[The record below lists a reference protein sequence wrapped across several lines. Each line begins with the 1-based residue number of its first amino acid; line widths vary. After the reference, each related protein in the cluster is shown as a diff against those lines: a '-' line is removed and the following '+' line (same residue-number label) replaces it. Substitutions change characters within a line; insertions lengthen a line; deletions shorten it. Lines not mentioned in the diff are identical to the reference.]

1 MVLYTFEAQNIL
13 SDQLKVNISFYYIS
27 NALICVIYVF
37 FTNSSENNKTFP
49 RYCNE
54 NEMYK
59 QKVIN
64 IHIQDTVHIE
74 YYIKL
79 ACIIHCSAS
88 S

>member
-1 MVLYTFEAQNIL
+1 MFEAQNIL
-13 SDQLKVNISFYYIS
+13 SDQLKVNINFYYIS

-37 FTNSSENNKTFP
+37 FTKSSKNKKTFP

-64 IHIQDTVHIE
+64 IHIQATVHLQ

-79 ACIIHCSAS
+79 ARLIHCTAS

>member
-54 NEMYK
+54 NEMCK